1 MEYQYK
7 CRITAWDFFRLTMRQ
22 TYRSMAGMC
31 NLVFT
36 VAMIL
41 LTAKFWSQS
50 GEVLQ
55 VLMLIG
61 CLLFPV
67 IQPAAIYAKARRQ
80 AAAVPQDVQLTFD
93 EKGLL
98 VTTGGERQHLP
109 WTRLRVTKQP
119 GMVCWEPTGRRFG
132 PLYRAKW
139 NRIDKANMQSCI
151 YGVCIY
157 GFAFAAL

>member
-36 VAMIL
+36 VAMIVL
-41 LTAKFWSQS
+41 AAKFWSQS
-50 GEVLQ
+50 GEILQ

-80 AAAVPQDVQLTFD
+80 AAAVPQDVRLTFD

-98 VTTGGERQHLP
+98 VTTGGGDSICRGTGCGLQNSRG
-109 WTRLRVTKQP
+109 W
-119 GMVCWEPTGRRFG
+119 CWCFREPE
-132 PLYRAKW
+132 
-139 NRIDKANMQSCI
+139 
-151 YGVCIY
+151 
-157 GFAFAAL
+157 AAIC

>member
-109 WTRLRVTKQP
+109 AGYKTAGDGAGAFGSRKRLYADQP
-119 GMVCWEPTGRRFG
+119 CAGSRPGGVLVLCTE
-132 PLYRAKW
+132 
-139 NRIDKANMQSCI
+139 QS
-151 YGVCIY
+151 GTE
-157 GFAFAAL
+157 

>member
-55 VLMLIG
+55 VLMPTVPGHPAGGNLCESQASGGG
-61 CLLFPV
+61 CT
-67 IQPAAIYAKARRQ
+67 AGCQ
-80 AAAVPQDVQLTFD
+80 AYL
-93 EKGLL
+93 
-98 VTTGGERQHLP
+98 
-109 WTRLRVTKQP
+109 
-119 GMVCWEPTGRRFG
+119 
-132 PLYRAKW
+132 
-139 NRIDKANMQSCI
+139 
-151 YGVCIY
+151 
-157 GFAFAAL
+157 

>member
-109 WTRLRVTKQP
+109 CFR
-119 GMVCWEPTGRRFG
+119 EPE
-132 PLYRAKW
+132 
-139 NRIDKANMQSCI
+139 
-151 YGVCIY
+151 
-157 GFAFAAL
+157 AAIC

>member
-41 LTAKFWSQS
+41 LTAKFW
-50 GEVLQ
+50 
-55 VLMLIG
+55 
-61 CLLFPV
+61 
-67 IQPAAIYAKARRQ
+67 RQ

-109 WTRLRVTKQP
+109 WNRLRVTKQP
-119 GMVCWEPTGRRFG
+119 GMVLVLSGAGSGYMLT
-132 PLYRAKW
+132 
-139 NRIDKANMQSCI
+139 NRVLGADREAFWSFVQSK
-151 YGVCIY
+151 VEQNR
-157 GFAFAAL
+157 

>member
-61 CLLFPV
+61 CLLFP
-67 IQPAAIYAKARRQ
+67 
-80 AAAVPQDVQLTFD
+80 AAAVPQDVRLTFD

-109 WTRLRVTKQP
+109 WNRLRVTKQP
-119 GMVCWEPTGRRFG
+119 GMVLVLSGAGSGYMLT
-132 PLYRAKW
+132 
-139 NRIDKANMQSCI
+139 NRVLGADREAFWSFVQSK
-151 YGVCIY
+151 VEQNR
-157 GFAFAAL
+157 

>member
-36 VAMIL
+36 VAMIVL
-41 LTAKFWSQS
+41 AARFWSRS

-55 VLMLIG
+55 VMMLIG

-80 AAAVPQDVQLTFD
+80 AAAVPQDVRLTFD
-93 EKGLL
+93 ERDCSLQPEEK
-98 VTTGGERQHLP
+98 QHLP
-109 WTRLRVTKQP
+109 WNRLRVTKQR
-119 GMVCWEPTGRRFG
+119 GMVLVLSGAGSGYMLT
-132 PLYRAKW
+132 
-139 NRIDKANMQSCI
+139 NRVLGAEREAFLSFAQSK
-151 YGVCIY
+151 VEQNR
-157 GFAFAAL
+157 

>member
-80 AAAVPQDVQLTFD
+80 AAAVPQDVRLTFD

-98 VTTGGERQHLP
+98 VTTGGERQDGAGAFGSRK
-109 WTRLRVTKQP
+109 RLYADQP
-119 GMVCWEPTGRRFG
+119 CAGSRPGGVLVLCTE
-132 PLYRAKW
+132 
-139 NRIDKANMQSCI
+139 QS
-151 YGVCIY
+151 GTE
-157 GFAFAAL
+157 

>member
-61 CLLFPV
+61 CLLFPRFSPPV
-67 IQPAAIYAKARRQ
+67 ISPRGKDLR
-80 AAAVPQDVQLTFD
+80 T
-93 EKGLL
+93 
-98 VTTGGERQHLP
+98 VTL
-109 WTRLRVTKQP
+109 
-119 GMVCWEPTGRRFG
+119 
-132 PLYRAKW
+132 
-139 NRIDKANMQSCI
+139 
-151 YGVCIY
+151 
-157 GFAFAAL
+157 

>member
-80 AAAVPQDVQLTFD
+80 AAAVPQDVRLTFD
-93 EKGLL
+93 EKRRETASAVEPAAGYKTAGDGAGAFGSRKRLYADQPCAGSRPGGVL
-98 VTTGGERQHLP
+98 VLCTE
-109 WTRLRVTKQP
+109 
-119 GMVCWEPTGRRFG
+119 
-132 PLYRAKW
+132 
-139 NRIDKANMQSCI
+139 QS
-151 YGVCIY
+151 GTE
-157 GFAFAAL
+157 

>member
-55 VLMLIG
+55 
-61 CLLFPV
+61 
-67 IQPAAIYAKARRQ
+67 
-80 AAAVPQDVQLTFD
+80 DVQLTFD

-109 WTRLRVTKQP
+109 WNRLRVTKQP
-119 GMVCWEPTGRRFG
+119 GMVLVLSGAGSGYMLT
-132 PLYRAKW
+132 
-139 NRIDKANMQSCI
+139 NRVLGADREAFWSFVQSK
-151 YGVCIY
+151 VEQNR
-157 GFAFAAL
+157 

>member
-36 VAMIL
+36 VAMIVL
-41 LTAKFWSQS
+41 AAKFWSRS

-55 VLMLIG
+55 VMMLIG

-80 AAAVPQDVQLTFD
+80 AAAVPQDVRLTFD

-98 VTTGGERQHLP
+98 VTTGGGETAPAVEPAPGDKTAGNGAGALGSRKRLYAHQP
-109 WTRLRVTKQP
+109 CAWSGTRSVFIL
-119 GMVCWEPTGRRFG
+119 CAE
-132 PLYRAKW
+132 
-139 NRIDKANMQSCI
+139 QS
-151 YGVCIY
+151 GTE
-157 GFAFAAL
+157 

>member
-36 VAMIL
+36 VAM
-41 LTAKFWSQS
+41 FWSRS
-50 GEVLQ
+50 GEILQ
-55 VLMLIG
+55 ILMLIG

-80 AAAVPQDVQLTFD
+80 AAAVPQDVRLTFD

-98 VTTGGERQHLP
+98 VTTGGEKQHLP
-109 WTRLRVTKQP
+109 WNRLRVTKQP
-119 GMVCWEPTGRRFG
+119 GMVLVFSGAGSGYMLT
-132 PLYRAKW
+132 
-139 NRIDKANMQSCI
+139 NRVLGAEREAFLSFAQSK
-151 YGVCIY
+151 VEQNK
-157 GFAFAAL
+157 

>member
-93 EKGLL
+93 EKEERDSICRGTGCGLQNSR
-98 VTTGGERQHLP
+98 G
-109 WTRLRVTKQP
+109 W
-119 GMVCWEPTGRRFG
+119 CWCFREPE
-132 PLYRAKW
+132 
-139 NRIDKANMQSCI
+139 
-151 YGVCIY
+151 
-157 GFAFAAL
+157 AAIC

>member
-67 IQPAAIYAKARRQ
+67 IQPAAIYAKVRR
-80 AAAVPQDVQLTFD
+80 
-93 EKGLL
+93 
-98 VTTGGERQHLP
+98 R
-109 WTRLRVTKQP
+109 
-119 GMVCWEPTGRRFG
+119 
-132 PLYRAKW
+132 LYRRMSGLPLMK
-139 NRIDKANMQSCI
+139 RGCSLQPEERDSICR
-151 YGVCIY
+151 GTGC
-157 GFAFAAL
+157 GL

>member
-55 VLMLIG
+55 ASGGG
-61 CLLFPV
+61 CT
-67 IQPAAIYAKARRQ
+67 AGCQ
-80 AAAVPQDVQLTFD
+80 AYL
-93 EKGLL
+93 
-98 VTTGGERQHLP
+98 
-109 WTRLRVTKQP
+109 
-119 GMVCWEPTGRRFG
+119 
-132 PLYRAKW
+132 
-139 NRIDKANMQSCI
+139 
-151 YGVCIY
+151 
-157 GFAFAAL
+157 

>member
-50 GEVLQ
+50 GKS
-55 VLMLIG
+55 
-61 CLLFPV
+61 C
-67 IQPAAIYAKARRQ
+67 
-80 AAAVPQDVQLTFD
+80 
-93 EKGLL
+93 
-98 VTTGGERQHLP
+98 
-109 WTRLRVTKQP
+109 
-119 GMVCWEPTGRRFG
+119 RF
-132 PLYRAKW
+132 
-139 NRIDKANMQSCI
+139 
-151 YGVCIY
+151 
-157 GFAFAAL
+157 

>member
-36 VAMIL
+36 VAMIVL
-41 LTAKFWSQS
+41 AAKFWSQS
-50 GEVLQ
+50 GEILQ

-67 IQPAAIYAKARRQ
+67 IQPAAIMRKPGVRR
-80 AAAVPQDVQLTFD
+80 
-93 EKGLL
+93 
-98 VTTGGERQHLP
+98 R
-109 WTRLRVTKQP
+109 
-119 GMVCWEPTGRRFG
+119 
-132 PLYRAKW
+132 LYRRMSGLPLMKRGCSLQPEERDSICRGTGCGLQNSRGW
-139 NRIDKANMQSCI
+139 CWCFREPE
-151 YGVCIY
+151 
-157 GFAFAAL
+157 AAIC

>member
-80 AAAVPQDVQLTFD
+80 AAAV
-93 EKGLL
+93 
-98 VTTGGERQHLP
+98 HA
-109 WTRLRVTKQP
+109 
-119 GMVCWEPTGRRFG
+119 PTSCSSPARCRCGASW
-132 PLYRAKW
+132 RANIW
-139 NRIDKANMQSCI
+139 PS
-151 YGVCIY
+151 
-157 GFAFAAL
+157 ALCSRCPVWPTAS

>member
-80 AAAVPQDVQLTFD
+80 AAAVPQDVRLTFD
-93 EKGLL
+93 EKGCSLQPEERDSICRG
-98 VTTGGERQHLP
+98 TGCGLQNSRG
-109 WTRLRVTKQP
+109 W
-119 GMVCWEPTGRRFG
+119 CWCFREPE
-132 PLYRAKW
+132 
-139 NRIDKANMQSCI
+139 
-151 YGVCIY
+151 
-157 GFAFAAL
+157 AAIC

>member
-61 CLLFPV
+61 
-67 IQPAAIYAKARRQ
+67 
-80 AAAVPQDVQLTFD
+80 
-93 EKGLL
+93 
-98 VTTGGERQHLP
+98 
-109 WTRLRVTKQP
+109 WNRLRVTKQP
-119 GMVCWEPTGRRFG
+119 GMVLVLSGAGSGYMLT
-132 PLYRAKW
+132 
-139 NRIDKANMQSCI
+139 NRVLGADREAFWSFVQSK
-151 YGVCIY
+151 VEQNR
-157 GFAFAAL
+157 

>member
-55 VLMLIG
+55 DRM
-61 CLLFPV
+61 P
-67 IQPAAIYAKARRQ
+67 
-80 AAAVPQDVQLTFD
+80 AVP
-93 EKGLL
+93 GHPA
-98 VTTGGERQHLP
+98 GGNLCESQASGGGCTAGCQAYL
-109 WTRLRVTKQP
+109 
-119 GMVCWEPTGRRFG
+119 
-132 PLYRAKW
+132 
-139 NRIDKANMQSCI
+139 
-151 YGVCIY
+151 
-157 GFAFAAL
+157 

>member
-41 LTAKFWSQS
+41 LTAKFWIQS

-55 VLMLIG
+55 VVMVLG
-61 CLLFPV
+61 CLLFPEERDS
-67 IQPAAIYAKARRQ
+67 ICRGTGCGLQNSRGWCWCFREPEAAI
-80 AAAVPQDVQLTFD
+80 
-93 EKGLL
+93 
-98 VTTGGERQHLP
+98 
-109 WTRLRVTKQP
+109 
-119 GMVCWEPTGRRFG
+119 C
-132 PLYRAKW
+132 
-139 NRIDKANMQSCI
+139 
-151 YGVCIY
+151 
-157 GFAFAAL
+157 

>member
-67 IQPAAIYAKARRQ
+67 IQPAA
-80 AAAVPQDVQLTFD
+80 VPQDVRLTFD

-109 WTRLRVTKQP
+109 WNRLRVTKQP
-119 GMVCWEPTGRRFG
+119 GMVLVLSGAGSGYMLT
-132 PLYRAKW
+132 
-139 NRIDKANMQSCI
+139 NRVLGADRE
-151 YGVCIY
+151 
-157 GFAFAAL
+157 AFWSFVQIKVEQNR

>member
-55 VLMLIG
+55 VLMLIAYCSRSSSRRQSMRKPGVRRRLYRRMSGLPLMKRG
-61 CLLFPV
+61 CSL
-67 IQPAAIYAKARRQ
+67 QPEGRNSICRGTGCGLQNSRGWCWCFREPEAAI
-80 AAAVPQDVQLTFD
+80 
-93 EKGLL
+93 
-98 VTTGGERQHLP
+98 
-109 WTRLRVTKQP
+109 
-119 GMVCWEPTGRRFG
+119 C
-132 PLYRAKW
+132 
-139 NRIDKANMQSCI
+139 
-151 YGVCIY
+151 
-157 GFAFAAL
+157 

>member
-80 AAAVPQDVQLTFD
+80 AAAVPQDVRLTFD

-109 WTRLRVTKQP
+109 WNRLRVTKQP
-119 GMVCWEPTGRRFG
+119 GMVLVIC
-132 PLYRAKW
+132 PLSSRQVKYLKVS
-139 NRIDKANMQSCI
+139 DKNTYISFWSVGIFMHTISLYI
-151 YGVCIY
+151 
-157 GFAFAAL
+157 F

>member
-1 MEYQYK
+1 MG
-7 CRITAWDFFRLTMRQ
+7 FFPAYHASDLPLHGGNVQ
-22 TYRSMAGMC
+22 SGIYGGDDPSYGKV
-31 NLVFT
+31 LE
-36 VAMIL
+36 
-41 LTAKFWSQS
+41 S

-80 AAAVPQDVQLTFD
+80 AAAVPQDVRLTFD

-109 WTRLRVTKQP
+109 WNRLRVIKQP
-119 GMVCWEPTGRRFG
+119 GMVLVLSGAGSGYMLT
-132 PLYRAKW
+132 
-139 NRIDKANMQSCI
+139 NRVLGADREAFWSFVQSK
-151 YGVCIY
+151 VEQNR
-157 GFAFAAL
+157 

>member
-80 AAAVPQDVQLTFD
+80 AAAVPQDVRLTFD

-98 VTTGGERQHLP
+98 VTTGGERQH
-109 WTRLRVTKQP
+109 WIVNT
-119 GMVCWEPTGRRFG
+119 FS
-132 PLYRAKW
+132 
-139 NRIDKANMQSCI
+139 DK
-151 YGVCIY
+151 
-157 GFAFAAL
+157 FF

>member
-67 IQPAAIYAKARRQ
+67 IQPAAIYAKYADQPCAGSRPGG
-80 AAAVPQDVQLTFD
+80 V
-93 EKGLL
+93 L
-98 VTTGGERQHLP
+98 VLCTE
-109 WTRLRVTKQP
+109 
-119 GMVCWEPTGRRFG
+119 
-132 PLYRAKW
+132 
-139 NRIDKANMQSCI
+139 QS
-151 YGVCIY
+151 GTE
-157 GFAFAAL
+157 

>member
-36 VAMIL
+36 VAMIVL
-41 LTAKFWSQS
+41 AAKFWSQS
-50 GEVLQ
+50 GEILQ
-55 VLMLIG
+55 ILILIG

-67 IQPAAIYAKARRQ
+67 IQPAVIYAKARRQ
-80 AAAVPQDVQLTFD
+80 AAAVPQDVRLTFD

-98 VTTGGERQHLP
+98 VTTGVEKQHLP
-109 WTRLRVTKQP
+109 WNRLRVTKQP
-119 GMVCWEPTGRRFG
+119 GMVLVLSGAGSGYMLT
-132 PLYRAKW
+132 
-139 NRIDKANMQSCI
+139 NRVLGAEREAFLSFAQSK
-151 YGVCIY
+151 VEQNK
-157 GFAFAAL
+157 

>member
-55 VLMLIG
+55 VLMKRG
-61 CLLFPV
+61 CSL
-67 IQPAAIYAKARRQ
+67 QPEERDSICRGTGCGLQNSRGWCWCFREPEAAI
-80 AAAVPQDVQLTFD
+80 
-93 EKGLL
+93 
-98 VTTGGERQHLP
+98 
-109 WTRLRVTKQP
+109 
-119 GMVCWEPTGRRFG
+119 C
-132 PLYRAKW
+132 
-139 NRIDKANMQSCI
+139 
-151 YGVCIY
+151 
-157 GFAFAAL
+157 

>member
-80 AAAVPQDVQLTFD
+80 AAAVPQDVRLTFD

-109 WTRLRVTKQP
+109 WNRLRVTKQP
-119 GMVCWEPTGRRFG
+119 GWCWCFRSRKR
-132 PLYRAKW
+132 LYADQPCAGSRPGGVLVLCTE
-139 NRIDKANMQSCI
+139 QS
-151 YGVCIY
+151 GTE
-157 GFAFAAL
+157 

>member
-22 TYRSMAGMC
+22 TYHSMAGMC

-41 LTAKFWSQS
+41 LTAKFWVSR
-50 GEVLQ
+50 EVLQ

-67 IQPAAIYAKARRQ
+67 SQPAAIYAKARRQ

-98 VTTGGERQHLP
+98 VYNRRRGTASAVEPAAGYKTAGDGAGAFRGSRKRLYADQPCAGE
-109 WTRLRVTKQP
+109 
-119 GMVCWEPTGRRFG
+119 EPTGSV
-132 PLYRAKW
+132 LVLCTE
-139 NRIDKANMQSCI
+139 QS
-151 YGVCIY
+151 GTE
-157 GFAFAAL
+157 